1 MFTSCCRRA
10 MSAVIAGVLV
20 LSAVG
25 CGGDDS
31 GGSDQA
37 AAAPDEPSLEGQTIH
52 VQYWPTERE
61 WIEKLVIKPF
71 EDETGAKVVTSLGAT
86 GDTVA
91 KVAAQKFLDRDHAYY
106 PYEPAKKVTTCQRK
120 SARTVDCA
128 YKAVGSN
135 GTADCGTV
143 RVRLKNARAKRP
155 TVAFHGSPA
164 MCAA

>member
-1 MFTSCCRRA
+1 MRA
-10 MSAVIAGVLV
+10 KSLTALLIL
-20 LSAVG
+20 
-25 CGGDDS
+25 
-31 GGSDQA
+31 A
-37 AAAPDEPSLEGQTIH
+37 AAVALALPAGSSA
-52 VQYWPTERE
+52 R
-61 WIEKLVIKPF
+61 KLSVSK
-71 EDETGAKVVTSLGAT
+71 
-86 GDTVA
+86 A